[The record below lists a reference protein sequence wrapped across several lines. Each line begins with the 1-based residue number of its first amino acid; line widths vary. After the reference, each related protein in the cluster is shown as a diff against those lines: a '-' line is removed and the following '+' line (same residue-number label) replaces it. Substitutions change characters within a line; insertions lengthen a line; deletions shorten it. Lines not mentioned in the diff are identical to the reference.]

1 MKKLLSILLVIGM
14 ALCLVSCGSSKPKN
28 VGNVV
33 YDYSKLN
40 IEIVDKYLDNEITG
54 GQAYNQCIDAITS
67 ELYQMVDAYSFTPEE
82 KEIWI
87 VLSQIRIYFET
98 HALSDE
104 NESILMYRNDL
115 AKLINVKER

>member
-40 IEIVDKYLDNEITG
+40 IEIVDKYLDSEITG

-67 ELYQMVDAYSFTPEE
+67 ELYEMVDAYSFTPEE

-104 NESILMYRNDL
+104 NESILEYRNDL